1 MDETL
6 LTLEVGVS
14 EINTRVRSLDANRLG
29 KLESGVDVK
38 KIAKIFHNFSTFLSF
53 SPRVWM

>member
-6 LTLEVGVS
+6 LEVGVS